1 MARCQGLRRSLG
13 SQSQGKARRGWC
25 KANCARHRCP
35 WGPASQ
41 RAKAEVWRA
50 TCPGPASSLHP
61 TRPAPNPRRVAFQSH
76 NLFGRAIFN
85 RDRSLLRF
93 PLQPHGAPSRL
104 LEQDGEGR
112 AAPARTAAGGRTL
125 PASPPALPAARVAP
139 RPPGPPDHPKRAGAA
154 VPSPSRRAAWPARAG
169 QDGHRAR
176 GRCPRWADHL
186 QHPQEPAGSGHGSP
200 RHGHVSPSVPC
211 LPSWGAPAG
220 KNDVPERQKEG
231 RAFP

>member
-41 RAKAEVWRA
+41 RAKAEVRRA

-76 NLFGRAIFN
+76 NLFGRAVFN

-104 LEQDGEGR
+104 LERDGEGR
-112 AAPARTAAGGRTL
+112 AAPTRTASSQPSCAPRSQGRPAPAWSSRSPQKGWSGRAQPLTQSCVASTGWAGRASCGWALSQVGR
-125 PASPPALPAARVAP
+125 SPPASSGASWQRARL
-139 RPPGPPDHPKRAGAA
+139 
-154 VPSPSRRAAWPARAG
+154 SPARPRLPLCAMPPLVG
-169 QDGHRAR
+169 SS
-176 GRCPRWADHL
+176 GREKRC
-186 QHPQEPAGSGHGSP
+186 S
-200 RHGHVSPSVPC
+200 
-211 LPSWGAPAG
+211 
-220 KNDVPERQKEG
+220 
-231 RAFP
+231 